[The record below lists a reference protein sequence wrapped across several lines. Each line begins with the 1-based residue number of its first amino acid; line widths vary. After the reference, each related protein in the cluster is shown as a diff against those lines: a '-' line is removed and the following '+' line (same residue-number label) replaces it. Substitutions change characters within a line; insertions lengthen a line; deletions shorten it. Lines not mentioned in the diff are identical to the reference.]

1 VAIQVLSTNGCQA
14 LTVWEPYPIST
25 YRFFGHSLTMFIH
38 HYPAL
43 LRIALRFY
51 ESLELI
57 LFLLASCA
65 NFVRQE
71 ISSANGH
78 PVSLIT
84 LCPFLVG
91 ILDRL
96 QLRTELVSTLMQD
109 LVREVK
115 SSKKATREVPVAT
128 DNDKESSGES
138 SDEEQQ
144 REQ

>member
-1 VAIQVLSTNGCQA
+1 
-14 LTVWEPYPIST
+14 
-25 YRFFGHSLTMFIH
+25 MFIH